1 MRLDWLD
8 DVLAV
13 LDAGSLNEAAE
24 RRLLT
29 QPAFS
34 RRIKTM
40 EELLGVE
47 LVDRRRKPAQ
57 PSAALLDQQNRI
69 RELAGELRALVAD
82 LKREARQT
90 QNRVVIASQHAITT
104 STVPAIVKRLTDTT
118 DVSIRLRSVNRD
130 ECNALLLTKQA
141 DITLTYRSPN
151 ERALAGEDYIEVLA
165 LGEEDFIP
173 VFATAGAN
181 KLTEDFRHGVLPMI
195 AYPSDVF
202 LGSLLNGELLPPIRA
217 QTVIRSVAETAL
229 TLAALQ
235 LAKAGIGMA
244 WVPKTLAIGDLAD
257 GNLTDLSA
265 KFPSAKLDLVAS
277 RLVGQKSAVEAFVW
291 KTIGIEF
298 ASPPDP

>member
-104 STVPAIVKRLTDTT
+104 STVTAIV
-118 DVSIRLRSVNRD
+118 
-130 ECNALLLTKQA
+130 
-141 DITLTYRSPN
+141 
-151 ERALAGEDYIEVLA
+151 
-165 LGEEDFIP
+165 
-173 VFATAGAN
+173 
-181 KLTEDFRHGVLPMI
+181 
-195 AYPSDVF
+195 
-202 LGSLLNGELLPPIRA
+202 
-217 QTVIRSVAETAL
+217 
-229 TLAALQ
+229 
-235 LAKAGIGMA
+235 
-244 WVPKTLAIGDLAD
+244 
-257 GNLTDLSA
+257 
-265 KFPSAKLDLVAS
+265 
-277 RLVGQKSAVEAFVW
+277 
-291 KTIGIEF
+291 
-298 ASPPDP
+298 

>member
-1 MRLDWLD
+1 
-8 DVLAV
+8 
-13 LDAGSLNEAAE
+13 
-24 RRLLT
+24 
-29 QPAFS
+29 
-34 RRIKTM
+34 M

-82 LKREARQT
+82 LKREGRQT

-104 STVPAIVKRLTDTT
+104 STAPAIVKRLTDTT

-130 ECNALLLTKQA
+130 ECIALLLTKQA

-173 VFATAGAN
+173 VFAAAGAN
-181 KLTEDFRHGVLPMI
+181 KLTEDFRQGVLPMI
-195 AYPSDVF
+195 AYPSNVF
-202 LGSLLNGELLPPIRA
+202 LGSILNDNLLPPIRA

-235 LAKAGIGMA
+235 LAKAGIGLA
-244 WVPKTLAIGDLAD
+244 WVPKSLALGDLAD
-257 GNLTDLSA
+257 GNLVDLSA
-265 KFPSAKLDLVAS
+265 KFPSTKLDLVAS
-277 RLVGQKSAVEAFVW
+277 RLVGHKSAVEAFVW
-291 KTIGIEF
+291 KTISMEF
-298 ASPPDP
+298 GFSSDG